1 MPDRTRCKF
10 RCASVTDYGFDRR
23 EVAMQAVYD
32 GTPEDTA
39 FHKATPSGDL
49 YALGIIGYE
58 ALVGHRPFT
67 GSTQVEIAFA
77 PTGVVCT
84 VDAPVA

>member
-1 MPDRTRCKF
+1 M
-10 RCASVTDYGFDRR
+10 
-23 EVAMQAVYD
+23 
-32 GTPEDTA
+32 
-39 FHKATPSGDL
+39 ATPSGDL

-77 PTGVVCT
+77 HVNQEVPPIPGNV
-84 VDAPVA
+84 PREVAGRSIMGARDPLAAAQELQEAIGRTWP